1 MYGNVLQ
8 SSKTTLSTKISPL
21 SSQQRR
27 AYTLHSP
34 SDSELLTLMYCG
46 AKTLGHHAQWTVL
59 NNYYCSPLHDQ
70 SHNKAHLCP
79 RDVPCPARGSGRERS
94 VKPWWSVNRVEITD
108 DDVEADERRGVVAAL
123 HGNVTERWPPLTER
137 PTSGPSGVH
146 RSPAVTDLRTTAAG
160 RRGRLVKSSR
170 THSLAAGAADHRD
183 VSSPSLPTHSTSL
196 NRRRL
201 RRIYT

>member
-34 SDSELLTLMYCG
+34 SDSELLTLFMHCG
-46 AKTLGHHAQWTVL
+46 AKTLWHHAQWTVL
-59 NNYYCSPLHDQ
+59 NYCSPLHDQ

-79 RDVPCPARGSGRERS
+79 RDVPCPARGSGGGRS

-108 DDVEADERRGVVAAL
+108 DDVEADERRGVAMSPLTAADGATDQRPQRRASIAGRHRSTDDRCGASRPARKVL
-123 HGNVTERWPPLTER
+123 PNTFVGACDGNVGL
-137 PTSGPSGVH
+137 
-146 RSPAVTDLRTTAAG
+146 
-160 RRGRLVKSSR
+160 
-170 THSLAAGAADHRD
+170 
-183 VSSPSLPTHSTSL
+183 
-196 NRRRL
+196 
-201 RRIYT
+201 